1 MFVTFTGHWEKK
13 IDGRLKVRYNIFVGL
28 GTCTY
33 TGPEALDV
41 RVSCRMLQPVKNEME
56 DTGLDNNERRDNG
69 LTIDKDAQIQVLV
82 SNPGGDED
90 TIDLGRVFHTMKLR
104 WRVYAWVL
112 VLCMVVGLCAPLVL
126 YQFTRAP
133 LKVSSVVTLKYEVLD
148 PSLTAEQILAM
159 DPNDDIPMVPVED
172 LTAPNGVALENAS
185 DVAKAVKG
193 EELDL
198 TQITSSY
205 VLSSALEGMELS
217 EPVQVGALR
226 RNIGIERILSEESRR
241 QQEVAASMVEE
252 KNSGAYQMVQD
263 LQLKYENTF
272 VVSLTN
278 GFSNSA
284 EDKKKIE
291 LTDAELRQLL
301 DRILSAYND
310 YLVTTY
316 ADTKL
321 PDDEIS
327 VIDVDDTDI
336 LESLDQLRAATQN
349 LYDYCDA
356 KPSSV
361 KAYRSWRTGRSL
373 VDWMETLETVRE
385 VNVEYLYSYVYTN
398 SIVENKNTMITSY
411 QYQLRDAQTELDVIN
426 ENIATTQSILDT
438 YKNDEIFVSMEESD
452 ATKSTKTTT
461 DYYNELILQQTDN
474 YAQAMEL
481 EAKIVDL
488 QDKINSLTAI
498 ATWSDIQAEQAS
510 IEEANKELQAAI
522 DASLAVYNSIHAH
535 MEELFAQPLY
545 TTYAAHSAALGRSDN
560 FLKASM
566 KNMIIG
572 LVAGA
577 VIGCGLW
584 FLSGLAP
591 EFSHKPKDEKEKKS
605 PDRDAENAGKEAAEQ

>member
-1 MFVTFTGHWEKK
+1 
-13 IDGRLKVRYNIFVGL
+13 
-28 GTCTY
+28 
-33 TGPEALDV
+33 
-41 RVSCRMLQPVKNEME
+41 ME

-69 LTIDKDAQIQVLV
+69 LTIEKDAQIQVLV

-104 WRVYAWVL
+104 WRLYAWVL
-112 VLCMVVGLCAPLVL
+112 VLCMVVGMCAPLVL
-126 YQFTRAP
+126 YQFTREP
-133 LKVSSVVTLKYEVLD
+133 LKVSSVVTLKYEVPDPDLTAAQLLALD
-148 PSLTAEQILAM
+148 P
-159 DPNDDIPMVPVED
+159 DDEIPMVPVED
-172 LTAPNGVALENAS
+172 LTAPNGISLEQVADAEYAI
-185 DVAKAVKG
+185 KR

-205 VLSSALEGMELS
+205 VLQSALEGMVLS
-217 EPVQVGALR
+217 EPVQIGALR

-241 QQEVAASMVEE
+241 QQEVAASMVED
-252 KNSGAYQMVQD
+252 KNSGAYQLVQD

-272 VVSLTN
+272 VVSLAN
-278 GFSNSA
+278 GFSNGA
-284 EDKKKIE
+284 DDKKKIE

-301 DRILSAYND
+301 DRILTAYND

-327 VIDVDDTDI
+327 VIDTEGTDI
-336 LESLDQLRAATQN
+336 LESLDQLRTATQN

-356 KPSSV
+356 RSSAV
-361 KAYRSWRTGRSL
+361 KAYRSWQTGRSL
-373 VDWMETLETVRE
+373 TDWMETLETVRE
-385 VNVEYLYSYVYTN
+385 INVEYLYSYVYTN
-398 SIVENKNTMITSY
+398 SIVKDKNTMVTSY
-411 QYQLRDAQTELDVIN
+411 QYQLRDAQTQLDVVN

-452 ATKSTKTTT
+452 AAKSTKTTT
-461 DYYNELILQQTDN
+461 DYYNALILQQSDN
-474 YAQAMEL
+474 YAEAMAL

-488 QDKINSLTAI
+488 QDKIDSLGNVTSWA
-498 ATWSDIQAEQAS
+498 AYEAEKS
-510 IEEANKELQAAI
+510 NIEEANRELQVAI
-522 DASLAVYNSIHAH
+522 DASLAVYNSIRAH
-535 MEELFAQPLY
+535 MEELMAQPLY
-545 TTYAAHSAALGRSDN
+545 TTYAAHSAALGKTDN

-591 EFSHKPKDEKEKKS
+591 EFSRKREDEKEKATS
-605 PDRDAENAGKEAAEQ
+605 DRDAANAGKEAAEQ

>member
-1 MFVTFTGHWEKK
+1 MSNA
-13 IDGRLKVRYNIFVGL
+13 R
-28 GTCTY
+28 
-33 TGPEALDV
+33 PA
-41 RVSCRMLQPVKNEME
+41 KNEME
-56 DTGLDNNERRDNG
+56 DRGLDNNERRDNG

-104 WRVYAWVL
+104 WRIYAWVL

-126 YQFTRAP
+126 YQFTREP
-133 LKVSSVVTLKYEVLD
+133 LKVSSVVTLKYEVQD
-148 PSLTAEQILAM
+148 PALTAAELAALGPK
-159 DPNDDIPMVPVED
+159 DEIPMVPVED
-172 LTAPNGVALENAS
+172 LTAPNGVTLEKTE
-185 DVAKAVKG
+185 DGTKAVKKK
-193 EELDL
+193 ELDL

-217 EPVQVGALR
+217 QPLQIGALR
-226 RNIGIERILSEESRR
+226 SNIGIERILSEESRR

-252 KNSGAYQMVQD
+252 KNSGAYQLVQD
-263 LQLKYENTF
+263 LQLQYENTF

-278 GFSNSA
+278 GFSNGD
-284 EDKKKIE
+284 EDKNKIE

-301 DRILSAYND
+301 DRILTAYND
-310 YLVTTY
+310 YLVETY

-327 VIDVDDTDI
+327 VIDVNDTDI
-336 LESLDQLRAATQN
+336 LESLDQLRAALRN
-349 LYDYCDA
+349 LYEYCDA
-356 KPSSV
+356 KSGSV

-373 VDWMETLETVRE
+373 VDWMETLETVQE

-398 SIVENKNTMITSY
+398 SIVKDKNTMVTNY
-411 QYQLRDAQTELDVIN
+411 QYQLRDAQTQLDVIN

-438 YKNDEIFVSMEESD
+438 YKNDEIYVSMEESD

-461 DYYNELILQQTDN
+461 DYYNELILQQSEN

-488 QDKINSLTAI
+488 QDKINSLGAVT
-498 ATWSDIQAEQAS
+498 TWSAYEAEKSS
-510 IEEANKELQAAI
+510 IEEAGNELQTAI
-522 DASLAVYNSIHAH
+522 DASLAVYNSIRAH
-535 MEELFAQPLY
+535 MEELMEQPLY
-545 TTYAAHSAALGRSDN
+545 TTYAAHSAALGKSDN

-591 EFSHKPKDEKEKKS
+591 EFSHKREDEKEKKAQ
-605 PDRDAENAGKEAAEQ
+605 DRDAKGTGKEAAEQ